1 MTAAELITAAL
12 QRLLVLERGGT
23 PSAED
28 ITVGL
33 SRLND
38 LIESWQTERL
48 TTYIQSRATWTLV
61 ANQASYTV
69 GSGGEIDIP
78 RPLLPQDITVKV
90 RDTSQSLPPEL
101 NLNNLT
107 DDAWAA
113 VPIKNLTSV
122 YPTAYYYSPTYDTTG
137 FGALSFWLI
146 PTSSTLQGVIYY
158 RSPISTLSLYDTIY
172 LPPGYNRALRDNLA
186 VELAADYAIQ
196 PSTSLLQSAI
206 EAKGN
211 IKRANERLA
220 DMQCDAAVTNQ
231 SKPFYNIFVGP

>member
-1 MTAAELITAAL
+1 MTAADLITAAL

-23 PSAED
+23 PNAD
-28 ITVGL
+28 DVNIGL
-33 SRLND
+33 QRLND
-38 LIESWQTERL
+38 MIESWQTERL
-48 TTYIQSRATWTLV
+48 TTYTQNRATWTLV
-61 ANQASYTV
+61 SNQASYTV

-90 RDTSQSLPPEL
+90 RDTSQTLPPEL

-122 YPTAYYYSPTYDTTG
+122 YPTAYYYSPTYGSSGLGTLT
-137 FGALSFWLI
+137 FWLV

-158 RSPISTLSLYDTIY
+158 RAPVSTLTLYDTIY
-172 LPPGYNRALRDNLA
+172 LPPGYLRALRDNLA
-186 VELAADYAIQ
+186 LELAPDYSVQ
-196 PSTSLLQSAI
+196 PSPMLVQTAI

-211 IKRANERLA
+211 FKRANERLA